1 MGGLGITLLVLFVII
16 CAIIIFLVLL
26 QNEEGDS
33 LGGLFSGGSNSA
45 FGSRSGNILTKATYT
60 LITLFFVVTFFL
72 AWLNKSPGDSGLQQD
87 ARIQQAETATEW
99 WKKDSDVENPAAES
113 METATPAS
121 SDSGEVGATETAETS
136 SKLSENASADSASH

>member
-1 MGGLGITLLVLFVII
+1 M
-16 CAIIIFLVLL
+16 LL

-87 ARIQQAETATEW
+87 AQIQQAETATEW
-99 WKKDSDVENPAAES
+99 WKEKDTTSNSSESGNTEN
-113 METATPAS
+113 
-121 SDSGEVGATETAETS
+121 TETASQSSET
-136 SKLSENASADSASH
+136 APADSTSASH

>member
-45 FGSRSGNILTKATYT
+45 FGSKASNVLTRATYVVVA
-60 LITLFFVVTFFL
+60 LFFVTTFLL
-72 AWLNKSPGDSGLQQD
+72 ALITKSPSDSGLSEEAMKKQT
-87 ARIQQAETATEW
+87 ETSTEW
-99 WKKDSDVENPAAES
+99 WK
-113 METATPAS
+113 T
-121 SDSGEVGATETAETS
+121 DSGSTD
-136 SKLSENASADSASH
+136 NADGEGKKDGE